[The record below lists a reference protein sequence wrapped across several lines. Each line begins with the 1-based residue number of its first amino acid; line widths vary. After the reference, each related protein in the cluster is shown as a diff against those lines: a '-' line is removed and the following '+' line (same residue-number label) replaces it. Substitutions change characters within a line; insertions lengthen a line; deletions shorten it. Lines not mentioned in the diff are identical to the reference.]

1 MARFSAFLSYASE
14 DKRLVEG
21 VREHFAA
28 AGLSTWMDKV
38 ELSGG
43 DEWET
48 VIRRGLTQSDV
59 VCVLVTRNLP
69 GSYAEDEIRI
79 ARDMRKPIIP
89 LVFDDTIDSRHNV
102 SGELRKIH
110 YHDFR
115 KNEETAF
122 EEAVDSINKLHLA
135 PVISTYNVKGGVGK
149 TTITMNLAA
158 FYYKRLGKRV
168 LMVDMDPQSNLSTAL
183 VKPRLERTGG
193 LFGMGGNTKRIEVLQ
208 PLQQTGKSVV
218 GLLTKAIEIADDS
231 SKNFDLNNFIHT
243 LETDGEGAR
252 FDVVVGD
259 FRLSDMAIST
269 KASELAKATHGFE
282 RFIGQ
287 CRTKYDVILIDM
299 NPSHSHTSRCGLSV
313 ATHVLSPV
321 RPDMFSIQGLDHL
334 AQIEREDDLTVKE
347 REQLIVINDP
357 REDREQAVRLKIEQ
371 TEYCDRLLP
380 SDLTFSRHFSISPGK
395 SAREG
400 LDWLPAFGSWG
411 PNPNK
416 ARQSLKSVANEIAD
430 RVGLRT

>member
-21 VREHFAA
+21 VRQHFDE

-59 VCVLVTRNLP
+59 VCVLVTKNLP
-69 GSYAEDEIRI
+69 GSYAEQEIRI

-89 LVFDDTIDSRHNV
+89 LVFDDTIDSRHNI
-102 SGELRKIH
+102 SGDLRQIH

-115 KNEETAF
+115 IDEEGAF
-122 EEAVDSINKLHLA
+122 AQAVTSIKKFHLS

-168 LMVDMDPQSNLSTAL
+168 LVIDLDPQSNLSAAL
-183 VKPRLERTGG
+183 IKPRLKRVGG
-193 LFGMGGNTKRIEVLQ
+193 LFGIGVSTERIEVLN
-208 PLQQTGKSVV
+208 PLRETGKSIV
-218 GLLTKAIEIADDS
+218 GLLSRAIEIADN
-231 SKNFDLNNFIHT
+231 SKQSFNLNDYIHT
-243 LETDGEGAR
+243 LESGASDAT
-252 FDVVVGD
+252 FDIVAGD
-259 FRLSDMAIST
+259 FQLSKMAIST
-269 KASELAKATHGFE
+269 DIKDLERATHGFE

-287 CRTKYDVILIDM
+287 CRTDYDVILIDM

-321 RPDMFSIQGLDHL
+321 RPDMYSVQGLDHL
-334 AQIEREDDLTVKE
+334 AEIEREDDLTVKE
-347 REQLIVINDP
+347 RETLIVINDP
-357 REDREQAVRLKIEQ
+357 KEDREREVRAKIEQ
-371 TEYCDRLLP
+371 SEYARRLLP
-380 SDLTFSRHFSISPGK
+380 SELTSSRHFAVSPGK
-395 SAREG
+395 STSEG
-400 LDWLPAFGSWG
+400 LDWLPAFGNWG
-411 PNPNK
+411 ANPNK
-416 ARQSLKSVANEIAD
+416 ARQSLRNVANDIAE
-430 RVGLRT
+430 RVGINI